1 VLSLLEGAPPNFR
14 FAGGFFLMAPSV
26 IVILIIRRYLFSM
39 WGRVL
44 K

>member
-1 VLSLLEGAPPNFR
+1 
-14 FAGGFFLMAPSV
+14 MAPSV
-26 IVILIIRRYLFSM
+26 IVILLIRRYLFSM

>member
-1 VLSLLEGAPPNFR
+1 
-14 FAGGFFLMAPSV
+14 MAPSV
-26 IVILIIRRYLFSM
+26 IVILLIRRYLFTM